1 MFSRSIQK
9 KLYFWVLT
17 FVFFTA
23 CSEPKGQYQAP
34 SASTQVN
41 EVESPDSESQHSEYA
56 EKSQS
61 AKPQSENHL
70 PSESDP
76 FYLSK
81 STATRGQLRG
91 IRDNTDN
98 GIDQGGTRKRLSV
111 YLSTCPNTSKG
122 HEFEIRLSES
132 ESILRKSSQPDG
144 CIFWEDHVEFEIYSP
159 EKWIEKTYFI
169 QDVENP
175 KQIEKLTF
183 YLNPWQT
190 GTWFSWDINNG
201 KPPQTP
207 ADLAT
212 PTFAIQDVVYLFT
225 GQDYSLDS
233 DMDLVFK
240 KMYQLRFEPFVK
252 RIDIST
258 EAPIYEP
265 IRDGH
270 YRLRVMVLGTT
281 HGAFSP
287 SIRELSSVE
296 DFISKYKYISGAET
310 IVEARNGVVTSHI
323 ELPISFQDIPWL
335 ASRNQLLIELSSVD
349 GEVGPLP
356 TVAILPFNGVAERSM
371 SGALTLKANMAEVA
385 QKVIAMLPSDELSIA
400 HLLDVGRTGKNFQ
413 NHPSQSLLGVRHLSS
428 ERIHNVGISDREL
441 DALVLGGHF
450 SDPNFIATYA
460 RALSKVCSDLSD
472 ILPASRVNACKAA
485 PRAFF
490 KVSKVKKIRQIKGS
504 PILNQ
509 SRVSLISFN
518 AAMSFDQNENQSNA
532 QGKTKGKSLNY
543 GVSSRAGLN
552 LWVFSSGVDVAAS
565 KNTDWFSSNTVTYS
579 QVHSRIS
586 SVNSGKMLMVEEME
600 FDFQAESLNCVYLTP
615 AIEVKQPWAEQLCS
629 SKDHAPQKLRES
641 WFYIYQAFLNN
652 VSPMRDMYSLA
663 QSPWIKLIRGQK
675 EFDRFKD
682 VVENHQTY
690 LFLSPSRINGTAAG
704 NVENLAEKF
713 TRTHPL
719 FSDGAIPGMLFS
731 E

>member
-1 MFSRSIQK
+1 MFFRCIRK
-9 KLYFWVLT
+9 ELFFWVLS

-23 CSEPKGQYQAP
+23 CSEPIGQYQPAP
-34 SASTQVN
+34 PSIEAD
-41 EVESPDSESQHSEYA
+41 EIESPRSESLKPEKVQA
-56 EKSQS
+56 E
-61 AKPQSENHL
+61 H
-70 PSESDP
+70 P

-81 STATRGQLRG
+81 SIATRGPVIG
-91 IRDNTDN
+91 I
-98 GIDQGGTRKRLSV
+98 GGESIEGGSRKRLSV
-111 YLSTCPNTSKG
+111 YLSTCPISNKG
-122 HEFEIRLSES
+122 NEFEIRFSES
-132 ESILRKSSQPDG
+132 DLVLKKKTQPDG
-144 CIFWEDHVEFEIYSP
+144 CIYWEDSIDFEVYSS

-169 QDVENP
+169 QDLENP
-175 KQIEKLTF
+175 EQVQKLT
-183 YLNPWQT
+183 YDLNPWQT

-212 PTFAIQDVVYLFT
+212 PTFTVQDVVYLFT
-225 GQDYSLDS
+225 GQDYALDS

-240 KMYQLRFEPFVK
+240 KMYQLRFQPFVK

-265 IRDGH
+265 VRDGR
-270 YRLRVMVLGTT
+270 YRLRVMVLGTA

-287 SIRELSSVE
+287 SIRELSSVQ

-310 IVEARNGVVTSHI
+310 IVEARNGVVTAHV

-335 ASRNQLLIELSSVD
+335 ASRNQLLMELSSLD
-349 GEVGPLP
+349 GDVGPLP
-356 TVAILPFNGVAERSM
+356 TVAILPFNGVAERSVA
-371 SGALTLKANMAEVA
+371 GALTLKANMAEVA
-385 QKVIAMLPSDELSIA
+385 QKVISTLPSEQLSIA
-400 HLLDVGRTGKNFQ
+400 HLLEVGRAGKSFQ
-413 NHPSQSLLGVRHLSS
+413 NHPSQSLLGVRQLSPA
-428 ERIHNVGISDREL
+428 RIQKLDISDREL
-441 DALVLGGHF
+441 DALVLGGNF
-450 SDPNFIATYA
+450 SDPNFVATYI
-460 RALSKVCSDLSD
+460 RALSKACSDLSD
-472 ILPASRVNACKAA
+472 ILPASRVTACKAA
-485 PRAFF
+485 PRSFF
-490 KVSKVKKIRQIKGS
+490 KVSKVKKVRQVKRS

-518 AAMSFDQNENQSNA
+518 AVMSFDQNENQSSVE
-532 QGKTKGKSLNY
+532 GKTKGKSLNY

-552 LWVFSSGVDVAAS
+552 LWVFSNGVDVAAS
-565 KNTDWFSSNTVTYS
+565 KSTDWFSSHSVTYS

-600 FDFQAESLNCVYLTP
+600 FDFQAESSNCVYLTP
-615 AIEVKQPWAEQLCS
+615 VIEVRQPWAVQLCS
-629 SKDHAPQKLRES
+629 SKDRAPQKLRES

-652 VSPMRDMYSLA
+652 ASPMRDMYSLV

-675 EFDRFKD
+675 EFDRFKEI
-682 VVENHQTY
+682 VENHQTY
-690 LFLSPSRINGTAAG
+690 LFLSPSKLNGTSAG

-713 TRTHPL
+713 THTHPL